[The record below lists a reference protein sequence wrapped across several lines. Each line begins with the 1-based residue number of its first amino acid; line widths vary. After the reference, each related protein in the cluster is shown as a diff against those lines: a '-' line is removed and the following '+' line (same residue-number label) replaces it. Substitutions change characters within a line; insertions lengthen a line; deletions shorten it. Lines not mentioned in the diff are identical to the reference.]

1 LNPLVNNA
9 QNSVEVSTEASI
21 NSSTTLTTEL
31 NTALSTANNVLLL
44 DTLKHHFGY
53 ETFRQ
58 GQAEIITH
66 LLQGRDSLVLMPTG
80 GGKSLCYQLPAVL
93 LPGVTVVVSPLIALM
108 KDQVDGLTRQGIS
121 AAFINSSLEQSEISD
136 IFSRLAQGEIKLLY
150 VAPERLTNYYFLQ
163 SLSQLQLSL
172 FAIDEAHCISQ
183 WGHDFRPA
191 YTKLQCL
198 KQNFPTVPVMALTAT
213 ADVTTRKDILNQLEL
228 PNPYIHLD
236 SFDRPNIRFTLAP
249 KYNGEKQLLGYIR
262 KKGEDSGIIYCNSR
276 WQVEK
281 LAKYL
286 AASGINCAAYHAG
299 LENEIRSLVQE
310 GFTKDN
316 IQIVIATVAFGLG
329 INKPNVRYVIH
340 FEPPRTLESYYQE
353 IGRAGR
359 DGLSAEALFLV
370 DEKDVSRIKKRISE
384 GDNPQRVNVEMQRFA
399 AMDAFI
405 DAQTCRRQVVLN
417 YFAEYTEKGC
427 GNCDICLDPPSQ
439 FDGTIEAQKVL
450 SCVYRVEQQ
459 GDINHVIAVLRGE
472 INDKIKQL
480 GHDQVST
487 FGIGK
492 GKTAG
497 YWFSIIGQLIHLGY
511 LQQDIE
517 QQSILCLTQASGV
530 VLKAQEPLML
540 ASPRLQKA
548 SYWQQ
553 KSPQK
558 SYDRALF
565 AKLRELRKGIAD
577 GEDIAPFIVFNDA
590 TLSELARVKPQT
602 SKDMLAISGIGDVK
616 LSRYGQ
622 PFLALIKEHG

>member
-1 LNPLVNNA
+1 MNIQAPSSNPSYDNQA
-9 QNSVEVSTEASI
+9 
-21 NSSTTLTTEL
+21 
-31 NTALSTANNVLLL
+31 LLL

-53 ETFRQ
+53 ERFRS
-58 GQAEIITH
+58 GQQDIINN

-93 LPGVTVVVSPLIALM
+93 LPGITVVVSPLIALM
-108 KDQVDGLTRQGIS
+108 KDQVDGLTRQGIC
-121 AAFINSSLEQSEISD
+121 AAFINSSLAPDDITD
-136 IFSRLAQGEIKLLY
+136 IFKRLANGDIKLLY

-163 SLSQLQLSL
+163 SLAELTLSL

-198 KQNFPTVPVMALTAT
+198 KEHFPHVPVMALTAT
-213 ADVTTRKDILNQLEL
+213 ADVTTRKDILNQLAL
-228 PNPYIHLD
+228 HNPYIHLD
-236 SFDRPNIRFTLAP
+236 SFDRPNIRFTLAQ

-262 KKGEDSGIIYCNSR
+262 KQRDESGIIYCNSR
-276 WQVEK
+276 WQVER

-299 LENEIRSLVQE
+299 LESDMRNLVQE

-316 IQIVIATVAFGLG
+316 IQIVVATVAFGLG

-340 FEPPRTLESYYQE
+340 YEPPRTLESYYQE

-359 DGLSAEALFLV
+359 DGLPAEALFLV
-370 DEKDVSRIKKRISE
+370 DDKDIERINKRISE
-384 GDNPQRVNVEMQRFA
+384 GDNPQRVNVEIQRFA
-399 AMDAFI
+399 AMSAFV

-417 YFAEYTEKGC
+417 YFAEFTKKSC

-439 FDGTIEAQKVL
+439 FDATLAAQKVL
-450 SCVYRVEQQ
+450 SCVYRINQQ

-472 INDKIKQL
+472 ETDNIVKFDHQK
-480 GHDQVST
+480 VST
-487 FGIGK
+487 FGLGQ

-497 YWFSIIGQLIHLGY
+497 YWFAIIGQLIHLGY

-517 QQSILCLTQASGV
+517 QQSALCLTQASRS
-530 VLKAQEPLML
+530 VLKATEPLFL
-540 ASPRLQKA
+540 ASPRLQNA
-548 SYWQQ
+548 SYWRQ
-553 KSPQK
+553 KTSQK

-565 AKLRELRKGIAD
+565 TKLRELRKAIAD

-590 TLSELARVKPQT
+590 TLSELARAQPTTANQ
-602 SKDMLAISGIGDVK
+602 MLAISGIGNIK

-622 PFLALIKEHG
+622 PFLALIKEHLK

>member
-1 LNPLVNNA
+1 MNSLVDN
-9 QNSVEVSTEASI
+9 
-21 NSSTTLTTEL
+21 
-31 NTALSTANNVLLL
+31 ALSSAEINTETHALLL
-44 DTLKHHFGY
+44 NTLKHYFGY
-53 ETFRQ
+53 ESFRQ
-58 GQAEIITH
+58 GQAEIINS
-66 LLQGRDSLVLMPTG
+66 LLQGQDSLVLMPTG

-108 KDQVDGLTRQGIS
+108 KDQVDGLIRQGIA
-121 AAFINSSLEQSEISD
+121 AAFINSSLEQSEIND
-136 IFSRLAQGEIKLLY
+136 IFKRLAQGEIKLLY

-163 SLSQLQLSL
+163 SLSQLPLSL

-191 YTKLQCL
+191 YTKLHNL
-198 KQNFPTVPVMALTAT
+198 KQHFPSVPVMALTAT
-213 ADVTTRKDILNQLEL
+213 ADVTTRKDILNQLTL
-228 PNPYIHLD
+228 NNPYIHLD

-249 KYNGEKQLLGYIR
+249 KYNGEKQVLGYV
-262 KKGEDSGIIYCNSR
+262 KKQGQESGIIYCNSR

-286 AASGINCAAYHAG
+286 GASGINCAAYHAG

-316 IQIVIATVAFGLG
+316 IQIVVATVAFGLG

-359 DGLSAEALFLV
+359 DGLNAEALFLV
-370 DEKDVSRIKKRISE
+370 DDKDVSRIKKRISE

-439 FDGTIEAQKVL
+439 FDATVEAQKVL
-450 SCVYRVEQQ
+450 SCVYRIGQK
-459 GDINHVIAVLRGE
+459 GDINHVIAVLRGDV
-472 INDKIKQL
+472 NDKIKQL
-480 GHDQVST
+480 EHDKVST
-487 FGIGK
+487 YGLGK

-517 QQSILCLTQASGV
+517 QQSILCLTQASSV
-530 VLKAQEPLML
+530 VFKAEEPLML

-553 KSPQK
+553 KPAQK
-558 SYDRALF
+558 TYDRALF
-565 AKLRELRKGIAD
+565 TKLRELRKVIAD
-577 GEDIAPFIVFNDA
+577 SEDIAPFIVFSDA
-590 TLSELARVKPQT
+590 TLSELARIQPRT
-602 SKDMLAISGIGDVK
+602 SADMLNVSGIGDVK

-622 PFLALIKEHG
+622 PFLSLIKEHR

>member
-1 LNPLVNNA
+1 MALLLLRKLVD
-9 QNSVEVSTEASI
+9 TFL
-21 NSSTTLTTEL
+21 NSSVATTAASAEISSQ
-31 NTALSTANNVLLL
+31 NKVLLL
-44 DTLKHHFGY
+44 ETLKHHFGY
-53 ETFRQ
+53 ENFRA
-58 GQAEIITH
+58 GQAEIINN

-121 AAFINSSLEQSEISD
+121 AAFINSSLEQCEISD
-136 IFSRLAQGEIKLLY
+136 IFARLGRGEIKLLY

-163 SLSQLQLSL
+163 SLNQLPLSL

-213 ADVTTRKDILNQLEL
+213 ADVTTRKDILNQLAL

-249 KYNGEKQLLGYIR
+249 KYNGEKQLLGYI
-262 KKGEDSGIIYCNSR
+262 KKRAEDSGIIYCNSR

-299 LENEIRSLVQE
+299 LENEIRSIVQE

-340 FEPPRTLESYYQE
+340 YEPPRTLESYYQE

-359 DGLSAEALFLV
+359 DGLDAEALFLV
-370 DEKDVSRIKKRISE
+370 DEKDVARIKKRISE
-384 GDNPQRVNVEMQRFA
+384 GDNPDRVNVEMQRFA

-450 SCVYRVEQQ
+450 SCVYRIKQQ

-472 INDKIKQL
+472 LSDKIKQL
-480 GHDQVST
+480 GHDKVST
-487 FGIGK
+487 FGLGK

-590 TLSELARVKPQT
+590 TLSELARVKPKT
-602 SKDMLAISGIGDVK
+602 SREMLSISGIGEVK

-622 PFLALIKEHG
+622 PFLALIKEHN

>member
-1 LNPLVNNA
+1 LNSSVVNVQKNVA
-9 QNSVEVSTEASI
+9 VSTEK
-21 NSSTTLTTEL
+21 STE
-31 NTALSTANNVLLL
+31 NDVLLL

-53 ETFRQ
+53 ESFRE
-58 GQAEIITH
+58 GQAKIINS
-66 LLQGRDSLVLMPTG
+66 LLQGQDSLVLMPTG
-80 GGKSLCYQLPAVL
+80 GGKSLCYQLPAVI

-121 AAFINSSLEQSEISD
+121 AAFINSSLEQNEISD
-136 IFSRLAQGEIKLLY
+136 IFLRLGRGEIKLLY

-213 ADVTTRKDILNQLEL
+213 ADVTTRKDILNQLAL

-249 KYNGEKQLLGYIR
+249 KYNGEKQLLGYIK

-281 LAKYL
+281 LANYL
-286 AASGINCAAYHAG
+286 AASGVNCAAYHAG

-359 DGLSAEALFLV
+359 DGLNAEALFLV
-370 DEKDVSRIKKRISE
+370 DEKDVNRIKKRISE

-450 SCVYRVEQQ
+450 SCVYRIEQQ

-472 INDKIKQL
+472 LNDKIKQL
-480 GHDQVST
+480 AHDKVST

-492 GKTAG
+492 GKTTG

-517 QQSILCLTQASGV
+517 QQSILCLTQASGL

-548 SYWQQ
+548 SYWQE
-553 KSPQK
+553 KAPQK
-558 SYDRALF
+558 SYDRVLF
-565 AKLRELRKGIAD
+565 AKLRELRKAIAD

-590 TLSELARVKPQT
+590 TLSELARVKPKT
-602 SKDMLAISGIGDVK
+602 SREMLGISGIGEVK

-622 PFLALIKEHG
+622 PFLALIKEHK

>member
-1 LNPLVNNA
+1 LNT
-9 QNSVEVSTEASI
+9 S
-21 NSSTTLTTEL
+21 LTTAQTSSDP
-31 NTALSTANNVLLL
+31 NALLL
-44 DTLKHHFGY
+44 ETLKHHFGY
-53 ETFRQ
+53 ESFRV
-58 GQAEIITH
+58 GQAEIINN

-121 AAFINSSLEQSEISD
+121 AAFINSSLEQSEIND
-136 IFSRLAQGEIKLLY
+136 IFARLAQGDIKLLY
-150 VAPERLTNYYFLQ
+150 VAPERLTNYYFLRN
-163 SLSQLQLSL
+163 LNELPLSL

-198 KQNFPTVPVMALTAT
+198 KQNFPSVPVMALTAT
-213 ADVTTRKDILNQLEL
+213 ADVTTRKDILNQLTL
-228 PNPYIHLD
+228 NNPYIHLD

-249 KYNGEKQLLGYIR
+249 KYNGEKQLLGYIK

-281 LAKYL
+281 LSKYL
-286 AASGINCAAYHAG
+286 GASGINCAAYHAG
-299 LENEIRSLVQE
+299 LETEIRSMVQE

-316 IQIVIATVAFGLG
+316 IQIVVATVAFGLG

-340 FEPPRTLESYYQE
+340 YEPPRTLESYYQE

-359 DGLSAEALFLV
+359 DGLDAEALFLV
-370 DEKDVSRIKKRISE
+370 DDKDVARIKKRISE

-439 FDGTIEAQKVL
+439 FDGTLEAQKVL
-450 SCVYRVEQQ
+450 SCVYRIQQQ
-459 GDINHVIAVLRGE
+459 GDINHVIDVLRGE
-472 INDKIKQL
+472 LTDKVKQL
-480 GHDQVST
+480 SHNKVTT
-487 FGIGK
+487 FGLGK

-497 YWFSIIGQLIHLGY
+497 YWFTIIGQLIHLGY

-517 QQSILCLTQASGV
+517 QESTLCLTEASRSA
-530 VLKAQEPLML
+530 LKGEEPLML

-553 KSPQK
+553 KAPQK

-565 AKLRELRKGIAD
+565 AKLRELRKAIAD

-590 TLSELARVKPQT
+590 TLSELARIQPKT
-602 SKDMLAISGIGDVK
+602 SREMLSVSGIGEVK